1 LVSWV
6 PKCPSN
12 SYELRRC
19 TTTVSRTLLCQ
30 TVEQRTILKR
40 KPLPVP
46 QGFRGSNPL
55 PRTSISEPLGSGR
68 CNFVGAFFTCDYAQ
82 MAKLRQRFRQYVHHC
97 LFRFTGLLELLW
109 TFSFYCFPIQSG
121 KNRRELPWR
130 FILQMSALFINLL
143 DKKT

>member
-1 LVSWV
+1 MVSWV

-82 MAKLRQRFRQYVHHC
+82 MAKLRQRFRQYVHRC
-97 LFRFTGLLELLW
+97 LFRFTG
-109 TFSFYCFPIQSG
+109 FSKLRLGLRSLSARCFCGRGLSLRRFQL
-121 KNRRELPWR
+121 NRLRFWR
-130 FILQMSALFINLL
+130 TWEQCSSL
-143 DKKT
+143 